1 MIIIFD
7 RKETV
12 NYGSNRMPFT
22 ALYKEDTINSLLL
35 EPAIW
40 DKLKA
45 SEKEYR
51 ELKCP
56 ECEEPMVARAGEG
69 YKIRPHFAHRYDLIE
84 NPEGDRKLCSLK
96 SESAEHLYIKQWI
109 FDECQELGLPVEIE
123 KRIPTDDG
131 FQIADIC
138 VPDKNKIVEVQISN
152 QSEEK
157 YYERHDA
164 YNGAGY
170 ETLWI
175 TWKKDIIKLPYA
187 RISLRSK
194 GIEQRNKRN
203 IRTAEQFWLK
213 APAMYFSETKDLRK
227 YNLDW
232 DDMWGYNIDTVDRSI
247 QLPKLI
253 ETFMFDIARYEVK
266 CPVCHKPHWCGERC
280 VETKSKIEAIIIA
293 RRRAYINWVKLD
305 YPEVYKFVSK
315 RYRSELGL
323 YLKGKIADIQNLIED
338 LIAEEENR
346 RTTISIHGA
355 IAASFK
361 SAHPES
367 YAYLERRYNSQLEAY
382 LNGEDTG
389 IGSIIDDLREEA
401 ERRRQREKRRVEK
414 ERLIQQHNTIVEKEK
429 TQLAQSLLEVENK
442 DIETT
447 NQLVEEQPQ
456 VYYPPNFVVEHD
468 LSIYSIEDFRKHFDG
483 TEYNYSLE
491 LELKYT
497 HYSVYESARIAHEN
511 RMLNLKRSIPPVCQ
525 EFLDTLIRNR

>member
-1 MIIIFD
+1 
-7 RKETV
+7 
-12 NYGSNRMPFT
+12 MPFT

-40 DKLKA
+40 DELKA

-51 ELKCP
+51 ELRCP

-69 YKIRPHFAHRYDLIE
+69 YKIRPHFAHRSDLIE
-84 NPEGDRKLCSLK
+84 NPEGDRKPCSLK
-96 SESAEHLYIKQWI
+96 SESSEHLYIKQWI
-109 FDECQELGLPVEIE
+109 FGVCQELELPIEIE

-175 TWKKDIIKLPYA
+175 TWKKDIIELPYA
-187 RISLRSK
+187 RISPQSK

-203 IRTAEQFWLK
+203 IMTAEQFWLK

-232 DDMWGYNIDTVDRSI
+232 DDMWGYNIDTIDKSI
-247 QLPKLI
+247 PLPKLI

-280 VETKSKIEAIIIA
+280 VETKPKIEAIIIA
-293 RRRAYINWVKLD
+293 RRRNFINRVRLD
-305 YPEVYKFVSK
+305 YPETYKFVSE
-315 RYRSELGL
+315 RYRSELQS
-323 YLKGKIADIQNLIED
+323 YLRGKITDIGDIIDD
-338 LIAEEENR
+338 LITEEQDR
-346 RTTISIHGA
+346 RITISMHREI
-355 IAASFK
+355 IASFK
-361 SAHPES
+361 SAYPES
-367 YAYLERRYNSQLEAY
+367 YTYLEGRYNSQLEAY

-389 IGSIIDDLREEA
+389 IGNIIDDLRQEA
-401 ERRRQREKRRVEK
+401 ERRRQTEKRRMEK
-414 ERLIQQHNTIVEKEK
+414 ERLIQQHNTIVEREK
-429 TQLAQSLLEVENK
+429 ARLAQPPLEVETS

-447 NQLVEEQPQ
+447 NQPVEEQPQ
-456 VYYPPNFVVEHD
+456 VYYPPNFVIEHD
-468 LSIYSIEDFRKHFDG
+468 LSVYSTEDFRKHFDG

-491 LELKYT
+491 LDLKYT
-497 HYSVYESARIAHEN
+497 YRSVYESARIAHEN
-511 RMLNLKRSIPPVCQ
+511 RMLNLKRGIPPGCQ
-525 EFLDTLIRNR
+525 EFLEALIHNR

>member
-1 MIIIFD
+1 MIIIRD

-40 DKLKA
+40 DELKA

-51 ELKCP
+51 ELRCP

-69 YKIRPHFAHRYDLIE
+69 YKIRPHFAHRSDLIE
-84 NPEGDRKLCSLK
+84 NPEGDRKPCSLK
-96 SESAEHLYIKQWI
+96 SESSEHLYIKQWI
-109 FDECQELGLPVEIE
+109 FGVCQELELPIEIE

-175 TWKKDIIKLPYA
+175 TWKKDIIELPYA
-187 RISLRSK
+187 RISLQSK

-203 IRTAEQFWLK
+203 IMTAEQFWLK

-232 DDMWGYNIDTVDRSI
+232 DDMWGYNIDTIDKSI
-247 QLPKLI
+247 PLPKLI
-253 ETFMFDIARYEVK
+253 ETFIFDIARYEVK
-266 CPVCHKPHWCGERC
+266 CPVCHKPHWCGERS
-280 VETKSKIEAIIIA
+280 VEAKPKIEAIILA
-293 RRRAYINWVKLD
+293 RRRICVNQLRLN
-305 YPEVYKFVSK
+305 YPEIYKFVSK
-315 RYRSELGL
+315 RYPSELES
-323 YLKGKIADIQNLIED
+323 YLKGKITDIGDIIDD
-338 LIAEEENR
+338 LITEEEDR
-346 RTTISIHGA
+346 RTTISIHRA
-355 IAASFK
+355 IIANFRSE
-361 SAHPES
+361 HPES
-367 YAYLERRYNSQLEAY
+367 YTYIERKYSSQLEAY

-389 IGSIIDDLREEA
+389 IENIIHDLRQVTERKWRA
-401 ERRRQREKRRVEK
+401 ERDRI
-414 ERLIQQHNTIVEKEK
+414 IQQHNAIIEKK
-429 TQLAQSLLEVENK
+429 RARLAQPLLEVE
-442 DIETT
+442 TT
-447 NQLVEEQPQ
+447 EVEIVNRSLKEQPQ
-456 VYYPPNFVVEHD
+456 VYYPPDFTIEHD
-468 LSIYSIEDFRKHFDG
+468 LSVYSTEDFRRHFDG
-483 TEYNYSLE
+483 MKYNYSLE
-491 LELKYT
+491 LDLKYT
-497 HYSVYESARIAHEN
+497 HRSIYEAARIAHEN
-511 RMLNLKRSIPPVCQ
+511 RMLNLKRGIPPGCQ
-525 EFLDTLIRNR
+525 EFLEALIHNR